1 MRGPVSTNLH
11 FVDCGFRGGNLHPTP
26 WQTRFPR
33 APLTYTLAPHV
44 RPLGGLQMVASSRHT
59 ELNGILARFPDGATI
74 RITYEAA
81 YCCPTCSVRRREPEG

>member
-1 MRGPVSTNLH
+1 MTYAEGRHPRGCFLVNLH
-11 FVDCGFRGGNLHPTP
+11 STR

-44 RPLGGLQMVASSRHT
+44 RLPGGPQMIASRRRA

-81 YCCPTCSVRRREPEG
+81 YCGLTVCTSAAGA